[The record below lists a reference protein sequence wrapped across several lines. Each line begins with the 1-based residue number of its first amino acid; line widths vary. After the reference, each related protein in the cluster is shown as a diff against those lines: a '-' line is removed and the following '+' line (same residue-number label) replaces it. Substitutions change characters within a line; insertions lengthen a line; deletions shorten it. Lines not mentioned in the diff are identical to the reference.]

1 MAVKPGVLALLA
13 MAVVSCA
20 DSVAPVPQP
29 PLFSYELSI
38 TDSLTASFI
47 GMTEGVTIDDGFA
60 RGTTPSGPL
69 VATDATTFML
79 ISEDD
84 AVGLV
89 VRLLGPFEVGTYK
102 LLRDDEAINPA
113 AKRFEVGLSLKTG
126 PATFRHYRRI
136 SGVVTVTMN
145 DFDKR
150 IASFSFAADSA
161 ELIDGGASR
170 GIVASPIQISATL
183 TERPRF

>member
-1 MAVKPGVLALLA
+1 MAVKLSGLALLPIA
-13 MAVVSCA
+13 ILSCG
-20 DSVAPVPQP
+20 DPVAPVPQP
-29 PLFSYELSI
+29 PLFSYDLAI
-38 TDSLTASFI
+38 TDSVTASFI
-47 GMTEGVTIDDGFA
+47 GLTEGVTIDDGFA

-79 ISEDD
+79 ISEGD

-102 LLRDDEAINPA
+102 RLRDDEAIHPA
-113 AKRFEVGLSLKTG
+113 AKRFEVGFSLKTG
-126 PATFRHYRRI
+126 PSTFRHYRGI
-136 SGVVTVTMN
+136 SGAVTVTMN

-150 IASFSFAADSA
+150 IVSFSFEADSA

-170 GIVASPIQISATL
+170 GLVASPIQISATL